1 MRLVF
6 SQCIFHHI
14 YCSPRLTNLLY
25 KSILI
30 LFSVVMFIVY
40 YYPTFC
46 TVTYKRKINHVTFLY
61 VTSEIGEV
69 EQKMYE
75 ELFHLKEM
83 LLAFNLLVCVLNFC
97 RGIFCIGYNWIDK
110 IEWFLTADTILVE
123 IIHLCNCK

>member
-1 MRLVF
+1 
-6 SQCIFHHI
+6 
-14 YCSPRLTNLLY
+14 
-25 KSILI
+25 
-30 LFSVVMFIVY
+30 MFIVY

-97 RGIFCIGYNWIDK
+97 HGVFLLDV
-110 IEWFLTADTILVE
+110 IELIRLNVFSMRIQFKW
-123 IIHLCNCK
+123 K